1 MQINNKDY
9 KYKFRLKDIFSDFI
23 KISDFFYNNLGINWW
38 FLNSSRLDLRQAG
51 DINLNEDNIYENDK
65 IFNYKERLKNQLNIL
80 KFFFN
85 NLFVKKIK
93 IKKNKSY
100 IVVEQINFKNKNTNL
115 VDYYFKDI
123 FIENEI
129 DLISIGLD
137 GNKNKVNE
145 IEIVKLC
152 NPIDIIIVYIE
163 SLLVYRTYI
172 NTKIKINDLDLLTN
186 NFWRYYF
193 YKKESS
199 NNFKRLFLSKISFKS
214 F

>member
-93 IKKNKSY
+93 IKKNKSCRA
-100 IVVEQINFKNKNTNL
+100 NKL
-115 VDYYFKDI
+115 
-123 FIENEI
+123 
-129 DLISIGLD
+129 
-137 GNKNKVNE
+137 
-145 IEIVKLC
+145 
-152 NPIDIIIVYIE
+152 
-163 SLLVYRTYI
+163 
-172 NTKIKINDLDLLTN
+172 
-186 NFWRYYF
+186 
-193 YKKESS
+193 
-199 NNFKRLFLSKISFKS
+199 
-214 F
+214 